1 VLRAATARP
10 QQRERAL
17 LRTGHGAGAPQHA
30 APERCTGT
38 PRATCFHRNTDR
50 SGFCP
55 PPT

>member
-38 PRATCFHRNTDR
+38 PRATCFHHTTDR

>member
-17 LRTGHGAGAPQHA
+17 LRTGHGAGAL
-30 APERCTGT
+30 
-38 PRATCFHRNTDR
+38 HRNATRDLFPHITDR